1 MTRTYQRLPSP
12 GQVEAEMAKIHNLA
26 KTVQEL
32 AKKVGDAYGEV
43 EDAGHRSTGGDGV
56 PPGRNGFR
64 VSDPTGDV
72 AVSGLHSFLRAK
84 VRHAAAKL
92 RKVEEPL
99 QEVERILAEAW
110 GAYDAEHRENL
121 ARIKELEETAR
132 SYHPSANGR
141 R

>member
-1 MTRTYQRLPSP
+1 MLQIRKVAQR
-12 GQVEAEMAKIHNLA
+12 V
-26 KTVQEL
+26 TEL
-32 AKKVGDAYGEV
+32 ATKVGEAYGEV
-43 EDAGHRSTGGDGV
+43 EDAGHRSTGGEGV

-72 AVSGLHSFLRAK
+72 AVSGLHSYLRGK
-84 VRHAAAKL
+84 VRHAAASL

-132 SYHPSANGR
+132 SYQAKWTRDVAEIQRGR
-141 R
+141 Y